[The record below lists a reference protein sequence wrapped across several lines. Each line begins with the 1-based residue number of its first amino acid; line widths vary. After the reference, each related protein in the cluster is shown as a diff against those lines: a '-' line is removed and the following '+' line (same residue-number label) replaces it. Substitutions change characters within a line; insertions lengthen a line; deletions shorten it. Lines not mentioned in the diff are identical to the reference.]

1 MIFVPQMF
9 SSRVVRLVLMRL
21 VGVNEDS
28 SPLIK
33 HLLSL
38 TPGALSFSIFL
49 EQLFLPA
56 AGGSWVAIW
65 ERLCFK
71 PCYSGGNRG
80 GVCSFRTLACQGLIS
95 QRAGNREIE
104 KGVVGS

>member
-1 MIFVPQMF
+1 M
-9 SSRVVRLVLMRL
+9 
-21 VGVNEDS
+21 NEDS

-56 AGGSWVAIW
+56 AGGSV
-65 ERLCFK
+65 CFK
-71 PCYSGGNRG
+71 SCYSGGNSG
-80 GVCSFRTLACQGLIS
+80 GVCSFRTLACQGLIA
-95 QRAGNREIE
+95 QGAGNREIE

>member
-1 MIFVPQMF
+1 MIFVPQTF

-21 VGVNEDS
+21 VGVKEDS

-56 AGGSWVAIW
+56 AGGSVSVLNHAIQVGT
-65 ERLCFK
+65 EEVCAA
-71 PCYSGGNRG
+71 SGP
-80 GVCSFRTLACQGLIS
+80 
-95 QRAGNREIE
+95 
-104 KGVVGS
+104 